1 MPLALG
7 LAAIAVALVVADRIA
22 TARAI
27 AFERQ
32 QVHGVAE
39 LAAANFRRQVE
50 KFQLVATTL
59 SADPAVREGLAGQDP
74 ARIARLN
81 QRLAALSATLDTS
94 VIYLVDLTGRTI
106 VSSNWRQP
114 DSFVG
119 QNYRFRT
126 YFSRALE
133 RGAWQQ
139 FALGTRSRIPG
150 LFLSRRIDGPAGPL
164 GVLVVKIRFDQLERE
179 WNGSIGEIFVTNPD
193 GVILVSSRPD
203 MRFRVT
209 RRLSEAER
217 ERLRANQEFG
227 AAPLSQHPDY
237 AAGRV
242 LGEGAHRGEMLVEAM
257 TSLPDARRLHVLA
270 PVAPAVRSARNVAWL
285 GVALLVAVGLSL
297 TLLMAARRRALIER
311 HERDHQRHIDEL
323 KTRLEQAN
331 RLSFLGQIAAGV
343 GHELNQPLAAIGMRA
358 ESARKLLKRG
368 RADDADQTIGQV
380 SELVKRAGAIT
391 LELRNFARR
400 SDRHVGSVSLRA
412 ALDGLG
418 LLLGDRLRKLHARLE
433 IRFDVEAVNVAAEQA
448 RLEQVLVN
456 LVQNS
461 LDAVPDKAVITITS
475 QTSAE
480 QVRLLI
486 GDNGPGV
493 PAAIRD
499 SLFQPFV
506 TSKSQGLGLGL
517 VISRDIVAEFGGEL
531 SLIEGTAGAT
541 FQIVLRRMP

>member
-150 LFLSRRIDGPAGPL
+150 LFLSRRIDGQAGPL

-193 GVILVSSRPD
+193 G
-203 MRFRVT
+203 
-209 RRLSEAER
+209 
-217 ERLRANQEFG
+217 
-227 AAPLSQHPDY
+227 
-237 AAGRV
+237 
-242 LGEGAHRGEMLVEAM
+242 
-257 TSLPDARRLHVLA
+257 
-270 PVAPAVRSARNVAWL
+270 
-285 GVALLVAVGLSL
+285 
-297 TLLMAARRRALIER
+297 
-311 HERDHQRHIDEL
+311 
-323 KTRLEQAN
+323 
-331 RLSFLGQIAAGV
+331 
-343 GHELNQPLAAIGMRA
+343 
-358 ESARKLLKRG
+358 
-368 RADDADQTIGQV
+368 
-380 SELVKRAGAIT
+380 
-391 LELRNFARR
+391 
-400 SDRHVGSVSLRA
+400 
-412 ALDGLG
+412 
-418 LLLGDRLRKLHARLE
+418 
-433 IRFDVEAVNVAAEQA
+433 
-448 RLEQVLVN
+448 
-456 LVQNS
+456 
-461 LDAVPDKAVITITS
+461 
-475 QTSAE
+475 
-480 QVRLLI
+480 
-486 GDNGPGV
+486 
-493 PAAIRD
+493 
-499 SLFQPFV
+499 
-506 TSKSQGLGLGL
+506 
-517 VISRDIVAEFGGEL
+517 
-531 SLIEGTAGAT
+531 
-541 FQIVLRRMP
+541 